1 MALVPK
7 IDVCIQSKCDKIDVY
22 ENTGPYDAS
31 NNPEGWSNSGTTSGH
46 IDTSEIETADL
57 RIFDYLQ
64 NTLYQTIT
72 LKDTVSVDVYTGVTG
87 APAPASFLA
96 AKGVT
101 WEQADGVFKLV
112 YTIDDGSNTY
122 TNETQFKL
130 FICNLENCLASLKAK
145 AVTECD
151 GNNLSKIKDKIN
163 QLEILILGIQSAF
176 SCNDME
182 TAISL
187 IANGTTICENL
198 CDCGCGDC

>member
-7 IDVCIQSKCDKIDVY
+7 INICIQSKCDKIDVY
-22 ENTGPYDAS
+22 EQTGPYSAA
-31 NNPEGWSNSGTTSGH
+31 NNPEGWSNSGTTTGH
-46 IDTSEIETADL
+46 IDTSEIQTAYL
-57 RIFDYLQ
+57 AIYDYLQ

-96 AKGVT
+96 VKNVT
-101 WEQADGVFKLV
+101 WEQPDGVYKLV
-112 YTIDDGSNTY
+112 YTIDDGSSTY
-122 TNETQFKL
+122 TNETQYKL
-130 FICNLENCLASLKAK
+130 FICNLENCLDALKKK
-145 AVTECD
+145 AITECNGD
-151 GNNLSKIKDKIN
+151 KLSKIKDKIN
-163 QLEILILGIQSAF
+163 QLEILIYGIQSAF

-182 TAISL
+182 KAIRL